1 MVMKKTIV
9 GLLIAALLFCAA
21 GCGADSGAQPADG
34 GAETTAQPS
43 ADAVVLGSVMQE
55 MLDTVT
61 LPEMMTLTQDDLLDY
76 FGLEPQWCA
85 DSAACINAN
94 GFEKDEIIL
103 VRAADKQSVPQI
115 QSCLET
121 VLENAAAEMQDYLPQ
136 QYAMIRGCKV
146 ESRDLY
152 VWLFISDSA
161 DPLRAV
167 LDKYV

>member
-1 MVMKKTIV
+1 MKKAII
-9 GLLIAALLFCAA
+9 GLLVAVLLLCAA
-21 GCGADSGAQPADG
+21 GCGAGSDVQPADG
-34 GAETTAQPS
+34 GSETAAQQS
-43 ADAVVLGSVMQE
+43 ADAVALDGVMQE

-76 FGLEPQWCA
+76 FGLEAQWCA

-103 VRAADKQSVPQI
+103 VRAADAQSVPQI
-115 QSCLET
+115 KACLDSA
-121 VLENAAAEMQDYLPQ
+121 LENAAAEMQDYLPQ

-152 VWLFISDSA
+152 VWLFISDNA
-161 DPLRAV
+161 DRLQTV
-167 LDKYV
+167 LDKYI